1 MVTKS
6 KSPSKQ
12 KNVLRKVK
20 VKTYKS
26 KDKEECLTKLKQA
39 HVEAGDIGQTARHF
53 FYKSLGFKIIE
64 LIPNVKTSSKNAYAF
79 ICRLLVEA
87 RKKGDIP
94 WRAVIDPG
102 RSRTSYYAWDLK
114 QYARATIGSSISLDF
129 WRGQPQRLEI
139 WVEKEA
145 MAQIVNAIVRYWRIP
160 VNINKGYGSATVIHD
175 AAMRYGKGKGWTL
188 LYIGDFDPS
197 GLDIDRALRDG
208 LKEYGSRPN
217 IVRVSLTYEDTIKLI
232 PMQGLGL
239 KTSDARYKKFVEL
252 YTTEQK
258 GYEIDSLPVSNLKQ
272 KLLEALS
279 TYMDL
284 DLFKKV
290 VELEKAIDTQF
301 KEQMKGALGDLIDDL
316 FEKGVPDSSLPLT
329 EQHLYLLAEDKLDE
343 LGKAIKEAE
352 ASHLHSKEEETEE
365 DEDEAWDDDE
375 EYEDGD
381 EEEDED
387 E

>member
-6 KSPSKQ
+6 KVPS
-12 KNVLRKVK
+12 KVK

-26 KDKEECLTKLKQA
+26 KDKEECLAKLKQA
-39 HVEAGDIGQTARHF
+39 YVEEGETGQTSRHF
-53 FYKSLGFKIIE
+53 YYKGLGFKIIE
-64 LIPNVKTSSKNAYAF
+64 LNPNVKTSSKNAYAF

-87 RKKGDIP
+87 RKKGKIP
-94 WRAVIDPG
+94 WHAVIDPG
-102 RSRTSYYAWDLK
+102 RSRTSYYGWDLE
-114 QYARATIGSSISLDF
+114 QYARATIRSSISLDF

-145 MAQIVNAIVRYWRIP
+145 MAQIVNGIVGYWRIP
-160 VNINKGYGSATVIHD
+160 VNINKGYGSATVIHN

-208 LKEYGSRPN
+208 LKEEGSRPH
-217 IVRVSLTYEDTIKLI
+217 IVRIALTHKDTTDLI

-239 KTSDARYKKFVEL
+239 KQTDSRYKRFVEL
-252 YTTEQK
+252 YTKEQK
-258 GYEIDSLPVSNLKQ
+258 GYEIDSLPISNLKQ

-279 TYMDL
+279 IYMDM

-290 VELEKAIDTQF
+290 EELEKAVD
-301 KEQMKGALGDLIDDL
+301 EQLEEQLKGALGDLITNL
-316 FEKGVPDSSLPLT
+316 FEKGVPGSSLPLT

-352 ASHLHSKEEETEE
+352 ASYLHSKQDNE
-365 DEDEAWDDDE
+365 DEDEEWDYDEDYQDD
-375 EYEDGD
+375 
-381 EEEDED
+381 EDED
-387 E
+387 DYEE